1 MTKNSKKG
9 KIVSCLDM
17 GSSKLICI
25 IASVSNEEIEI
36 LGYGHKES
44 RGINASAISDMRIA
58 QKSIINVIAEAER
71 MAGFNIEKLMI
82 GISGSQVIS
91 SRKEFGCKISSE
103 AVKDVDIFNLTS
115 KVRSDFKKNNREII
129 HMIPMY
135 YRIDDSTAVMNPRF
149 MSGNNLFAKFH
160 VISTSQTTIRNIE
173 NCIKRCQVSVN
184 NYMVEPYASSLA
196 CLSQNEMDLGTLLID
211 IGGSSTSFCVI
222 IEDKVVFVG
231 SSPIGGDLITKDIAT
246 ILGVN
251 ISLAEKI
258 KNLNGSLF
266 ISPIEEREIIK
277 YRLQDSVSDS
287 MIRIT
292 RIELRDII
300 QSRLEELFESV
311 KLTLDKSKIPY
322 NLVPNI
328 VITGGVAS
336 ILGIDKLASEIF
348 SKNTKI
354 GYPTK
359 FNNAPSEII
368 NPTNSCALGMLVY
381 LRKQYLKDKNKEN
394 SDSKGNWFKRF
405 LDKVVAV

>member
-1 MTKNSKKG
+1 MTKNTKKG

-25 IASVSNEEIEI
+25 IASVSNEQIEI

-135 YRIDDSTAVMNPRF
+135 YRIDDSSAVINPRF
-149 MSGNNLFAKFH
+149 MSGTNLFAKFH

-184 NYMVEPYASSLA
+184 NYMVEPYASALA

-251 ISLAEKI
+251 TSLAEKI

-266 ISPIEEREIIK
+266 ISPIEEKEIIK

-311 KLTLDKSKIPY
+311 KLILEKSKIPY

-348 SKNTKI
+348 VKNAKI

-359 FNNAPSEII
+359 FNSAPSEII

-381 LRKQYLKDKNKEN
+381 LRNQYLKEKSKEHSEN
-394 SDSKGNWFKRF
+394 KGNWFKRF

>member
-103 AVKDVDIFNLTS
+103 AVKDIDIFNLTS

-184 NYMVEPYASSLA
+184 NYMVEPYASALA

>member
-1 MTKNSKKG
+1 MTKNTKKG

-103 AVKDVDIFNLTS
+103 AVKDVDIYNLTS

-135 YRIDDSTAVMNPRF
+135 YRIDDSSAVMNPRF
-149 MSGNNLFAKFH
+149 MSGTNLFAKFH

-173 NCIKRCQVSVN
+173 SCIKRCQVSVN
-184 NYMVEPYASSLA
+184 NYMVEPYASALA

-277 YRLQDSVSDS
+277 YRLQDSVNDS

-381 LRKQYLKDKNKEN
+381 LRKQYLKEKNKE
-394 SDSKGNWFKRF
+394 SGDSKGNWFKRF